1 MLHIAGRGILNPT
14 AEDVIFT
21 WFVRKLPSVI
31 IKKKINSGSPRTL
44 LFKFS
49 LNNSMDQRDL
59 LRRFPSLV
67 FVENSESIMVASH
80 LESF

>member
-1 MLHIAGRGILNPT
+1 MLHIAERGILNPT

-21 WFVRKLPSVI
+21 WFVRKLLRVI
-31 IKKKINSGSPRTL
+31 IKKKINSGSPTTL

-49 LNNSMDQRDL
+49 LDNSMNQPDL
-59 LRRFPSLV
+59 VRRFPNLV
-67 FVENSESIMVASH
+67 FVQSSESIIVASN